1 MKAYKPNEC
10 DFLILNLLNEYDKE
24 SLMKSLLQDAK
35 ERQETFG
42 DEFENC
48 VQFAQ
53 TFSNAV
59 FTQTARCLV
68 NEKLIKEKVILWEMV
83 QKRPVDVAQMERDF
97 TELINFWKSIY
108 LRKE

>member
-48 VQFAQ
+48 FKCGVY
-53 TFSNAV
+53 TDSSLP
-59 FTQTARCLV
+59 C
-68 NEKLIKEKVILWEMV
+68 K
-83 QKRPVDVAQMERDF
+83 
-97 TELINFWKSIY
+97 
-108 LRKE
+108 